1 MWQRKSY
8 ILFLSKKSN
17 MLSTQNNEQA
27 PVLAGVFLRLAL
39 SILLLLCL
47 LKMPYGFYQLVRYIA
62 TVVFVLLAIDSSK
75 SIYLQTTFIALA
87 ILFQPFIKISLG
99 RTVWNI
105 VDVIV
110 AAFLILSAVAE
121 IFKNKKKK

>member
-1 MWQRKSY
+1 
-8 ILFLSKKSN
+8 